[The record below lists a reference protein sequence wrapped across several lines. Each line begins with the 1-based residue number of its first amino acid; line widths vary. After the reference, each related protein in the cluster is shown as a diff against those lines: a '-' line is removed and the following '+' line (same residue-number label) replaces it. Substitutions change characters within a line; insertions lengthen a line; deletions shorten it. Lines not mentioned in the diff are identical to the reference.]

1 MPLTVP
7 GDVGSSRGTAE
18 TPGDS
23 ESLAWLTCQWT
34 NPITSHAEPSTW
46 GREIHLLLTGGT
58 ARSHGQGHRCGVAAS
73 GACDLRGDTRA
84 PHAFGSM
91 LCCQLHKILT
101 NVPLTWS
108 PTLIFHWVLQIS
120 QAVLGT
126 GERTSWEQHGFEL
139 CGNMATL
146 IRG

>member
-1 MPLTVP
+1 MSEAQEGQQKHPVTP
-7 GDVGSSRGTAE
+7 KASRG
-18 TPGDS
+18 
-23 ESLAWLTCQWT
+23 
-34 NPITSHAEPSTW
+34 SHASGQIPSHRVAEPSTW

-120 QAVLGT
+120 QAVLDT
-126 GERTSWEQHGFEL
+126 GERDEL
-139 CGNMATL
+139 GTTWV
-146 IRG
+146 

>member
-1 MPLTVP
+1 MSEAQEGQQKHPVTP
-7 GDVGSSRGTAE
+7 KASRG
-18 TPGDS
+18 
-23 ESLAWLTCQWT
+23 
-34 NPITSHAEPSTW
+34 SHASGQIPSHRVAEPSTW

-139 CGNMATL
+139 CGNVATL